1 MTLYLILM
9 YLAAL
14 ALGYVVRFTQATLA
28 LGRSLSDAG
37 TPRGYQD
44 AITPPRFSIFALA
57 IYALC
62 LGGIIYGFWQF
73 GWLSGAGISAGFLVA
88 LVINGALLLPRKGS
102 EHFRR
107 LIIGSMIRRHADYL
121 KSGDALRATVMAMLL
136 EKLGI
141 PVNEF
146 IERLKK

>member
-14 ALGYVVRFTQATLA
+14 ALGYVLRFTQATLA
-28 LGRSLSDAG
+28 LGRSLSEAG
-37 TPRGYQD
+37 TPTGYQD
-44 AITPPRFSIFALA
+44 AITPPRFSAFAFTV
-57 IYALC
+57 YALC
-62 LGGIIYGFWQF
+62 LGGIIYGFWRF
-73 GWLSGAGISAGFLVA
+73 GWLRGACISAGFLVA
-88 LVINGALLLPRKGS
+88 LGINGALLLPKKGS

-107 LIIGSMIRRHADYL
+107 LILGSMIRRHADYL
-121 KSGDALRATVMAMLL
+121 KSGDTLRASAMAMLL